1 MDYKIKNDVNILVVD
16 DNTFVLNYV
25 SELLKEFGHRAIPSD
40 NPFDALNI
48 FKKGECG
55 IVLTDIK
62 MQGIS
67 GIELLNK
74 IHYIDPEIP
83 VILMTADAELH
94 TAIEAIQKGAF
105 DFVCKPFKPGHIINC
120 MKKAL
125 KHYNALQAEKDYKS
139 LLEISIKN
147 KTEEL
152 NKIFIELRSLNR
164 EIIERLATAAEFR
177 EILKILTEG
186 DNRTKPTDF
195 DPNVLKAF
203 LKVSEIFY
211 DIYEAYQE

>member
-1 MDYKIKNDVNILVVD
+1 MDNNIKDINILIVD
-16 DNTFVLNYV
+16 DDTFVLNFV
-25 SELLKEFGHRAIPSD
+25 SELLKEFGYRAIPSD

-48 FKKGECG
+48 FQKEECG

-74 IHYIDPEIP
+74 IHDINPEIP

-139 LLEISIKN
+139 LLEISVKN

-152 NKIFIELRSLNR
+152 DKTLIELRSLNR